1 MTTIA
6 EEIKKTIDMGE
17 SLPPD
22 KVVGGIKHVTVMEGK
37 ENEFESLFTEL
48 AVKVRDH
55 DKECNYYDFY
65 KSKQP
70 RTYLVMEQYE
80 NRDALQQHQ
89 KSDHGRY
96 YFPKMR
102 ELLEKIEVTY
112 FECAVPLK
120 ST

>member
-55 DKECNYYDFY
+55 DKECNYYDLH

-96 YFPKMR
+96 HFPKMR

-112 FECAVPLK
+112 FECAVPLR